1 MIQLDN
7 EGELEIGFDNKEL
20 TRLTLKTFEEHADFY
35 SRDIIPDGKC
45 PPPIYS
51 FPVTYLLTFIVNH
64 RQSTQCW

>member
-45 PPPIYS
+45 PPPNLFIS
-51 FPVTYLLTFIVNH
+51 SDLFTYLH
-64 RQSTQCW
+64 CQS